1 MSPHLISF
9 PSILKL
15 ISIVSLLPIPSFV
28 IRLAGNTVD
37 ALARASLLY
46 AVLHLQ
52 SPLVLVL
59 GHEKCGA
66 VTAALQPDEA
76 LADAPGDIKTLVRNI
91 KSK

>member
-1 MSPHLISF
+1 
-9 PSILKL
+9 
-15 ISIVSLLPIPSFV
+15 
-28 IRLAGNTVD
+28 
-37 ALARASLLY
+37 
-46 AVLHLQ
+46 VLHLQ

-76 LADAPGDIKTLVRNI
+76 LTDAPGDIKTLIRNI